1 MYMDTKLSAKKIL
14 DKDFKTGLR
23 GYSQDDVDQFLDEI
37 IQDYENFEKILA
49 KKQEEINMLKQELE
63 ATQSAKRHSPAQV
76 QQQQPQ
82 HTANT
87 NFDILK
93 RISNLEKH
101 VFGDKL
107 YD

>member
-1 MYMDTKLSAKKIL
+1 MYMDTKLTAKKIL

-37 IQDYENFEKILA
+37 IQDYENFEKIVA

-63 ATQSAKRHSPAQV
+63 AAQNAKRQTPAQV
-76 QQQQPQ
+76 QPQQPQ
-82 HTANT
+82 HTGNT

>member
-1 MYMDTKLSAKKIL
+1 MDTKLSAKKIL

-37 IQDYENFEKILA
+37 IQDYENFEKLLA

-63 ATQSAKRHSPAQV
+63 AAQNAKRQTPTQV
-76 QQQQPQ
+76 QPQQPQ
-82 HTANT
+82 YAGNT

-93 RISNLEKH
+93 RIANLEKH